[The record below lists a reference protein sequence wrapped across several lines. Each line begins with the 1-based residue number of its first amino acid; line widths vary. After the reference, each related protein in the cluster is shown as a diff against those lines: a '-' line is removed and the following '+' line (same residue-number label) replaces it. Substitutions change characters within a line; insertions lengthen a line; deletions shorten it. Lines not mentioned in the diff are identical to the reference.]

1 MQNLAA
7 GTDAQQHKLYLK
19 RKEHHAC
26 HLMFV
31 AQVYL
36 RSRLTTLDTLTSS
49 SLNEP

>member
-7 GTDAQQHKLYLK
+7 RTDAQQHKLYLK

-31 AQVYL
+31 AQVYKEQVDNA
-36 RSRLTTLDTLTSS
+36 RHAA
-49 SLNEP
+49 